1 VFRLFKGGQST
12 LCRLSLYRTQFVGCT
27 GAGTETQPA
36 YSHLFCRDA
45 SRLLCPPSQ
54 SISLIFLSHAPL
66 SSSRAQLYSDA
77 SIYMPLRISIW
88 DDRGPNF
95 EDSLIAEVTFEAI
108 EIYQS
113 VGHIKSET
121 LPNGAVYVIRY
132 RVMQRST
139 VRISS

>member
-1 VFRLFKGGQST
+1 MPDFIIPHAVRRLHF
-12 LCRLSLYRTQFVGCT
+12 LCRNRNTAGILAFVLSLYLALVVSSIATDIFDFPLTCRFVIVG
-27 GAGTETQPA
+27 
-36 YSHLFCRDA
+36 
-45 SRLLCPPSQ
+45 
-54 SISLIFLSHAPL
+54 
-66 SSSRAQLYSDA
+66 AQLYADA

-121 LPNGAVYVIRY
+121 LPNGAVYVTDI
-132 RVMQRST
+132 V
-139 VRISS
+139 